1 MQAVYHIVYMVV
13 AVVVAVVVVVV
24 VVVAVVVVL
33 IIITLIIKLV
43 VTGQAP
49 VTLEW
54 RDTPRK
60 TNTNKS
66 NSGVAYIIAD
76 ATNNA
81 SARKI

>member
-13 AVVVAVVVVVV
+13 AVVVAVAV